1 MCTKFG
7 STACCFYFGLA
18 ETLVV
23 QTRQGHHCASTHDSS
38 GGTHSFYSHS
48 FSAQLVLLSRV
59 ALLPF
64 CARFLHSPF
73 LHSIL
78 GTRTFFFLFFFSFL
92 CSLVFA
98 LLLMHSSCALLFCF
112 ALLFLL
118 CRASFF
124 CTRLCTR
131 FCVSS
136 FLQLLSF
143 AFLFCTPLYLRT
155 RRSFAPRA
163 DPLPSPALHPHH
175 HHHHHPHPQRHPGL
189 Q

>member
-1 MCTKFG
+1 MYQIRQHGLLFLLWPCRNSCRPDEARAPLCLYPRQQRWHTLLLFAFLFCT
-7 STACCFYFGLA
+7 
-18 ETLVV
+18 
-23 QTRQGHHCASTHDSS
+23 ASFALPRCSPPLLR
-38 GGTHSFYSHS
+38 SFFALS
-48 FSAQLVLLSRV
+48 FSA
-59 ALLPF
+59 F
-64 CARFLHSPF
+64 HSW
-73 LHSIL
+73 HSY
-78 GTRTFFFLFFFSFL
+78 FFFLFFFSFL